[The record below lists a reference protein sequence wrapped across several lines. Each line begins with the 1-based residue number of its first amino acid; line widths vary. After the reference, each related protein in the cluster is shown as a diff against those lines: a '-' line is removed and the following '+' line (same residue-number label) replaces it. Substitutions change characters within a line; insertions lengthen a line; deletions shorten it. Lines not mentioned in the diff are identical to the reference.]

1 MSMMLLLITL
11 SQDKSNLEYDLEA
24 IKSLGGNENLL
35 KIMTETDLDSSVFYK
50 INVNGDSYGKV
61 PITEL
66 NDIYS
71 NESLLTKLNEIVR
84 L

>member
-35 KIMTETDLDSSVFYK
+35 KIMTETDLDSSVFIK
-50 INVNGDSYGKV
+50 
-61 PITEL
+61 
-66 NDIYS
+66 
-71 NESLLTKLNEIVR
+71 
-84 L
+84 